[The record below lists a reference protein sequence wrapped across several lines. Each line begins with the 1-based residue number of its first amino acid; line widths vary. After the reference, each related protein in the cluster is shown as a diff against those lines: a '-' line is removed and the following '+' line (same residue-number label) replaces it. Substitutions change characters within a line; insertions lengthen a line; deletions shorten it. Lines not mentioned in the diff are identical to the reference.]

1 MTERLAGGRFTV
13 VRRLAQGGMGEV
25 LLVEFAGDSAL
36 HLSAGL
42 VVVKRVLP
50 DHPNRAHQAD
60 LLREEGRVSLRLLHE
75 NLVETFFVDEHDGD
89 PLIVME
95 FLSGRAMSQVLG
107 QAKKLKERV
116 PIEVSLA
123 LLRAAACGLH
133 FAHTLQD
140 RGRPLGLIHR
150 DVSPANLFVTYD
162 GRVKVIDFGVA
173 KADDSEIRTSTGI
186 LKGKLGYMS
195 PEHALGDELTPAA
208 DLWSL
213 GVLFWETLCA
223 ERLFASSSPSQTLA
237 AISERPV
244 PPPTTLRA
252 DVPAHVVDLCMRLL
266 ERDLDQRVATGAALV
281 DLIDRLPEASALP
294 RVDLGGWLS
303 GRFPEEADVGRH
315 EAARAARMQRRVPMP
330 LGLVEGSAQ
339 PAPSDADTPTL
350 VIGAQA
356 MLEAVDRLRAD
367 DETNANQAAVGSTSE
382 ELPTKPVTVGRAH
395 GEKPG
400 GLLADPDEPSS
411 SNRTADAAH
420 VTVDLSPT
428 AVIDPEVV
436 SAGLRPL
443 NVPLEESS
451 AARRVP
457 AGTSVDT
464 GTGFSRAGQQSTA
477 TLPVVARGG
486 SWIPVAG
493 VTFGVLALAMG
504 VGFAFAA
511 PQMSPVDV
519 YAYRASAGHEVLVA
533 LPTHAPDPTMVR
545 RVSMSAPVVRCAG
558 EVPPRLCTPLEL
570 ERLLRDAGVW
580 QRASLPPMLR
590 AQIAL
595 LLPVLIAG
603 LGLVALAFSVPGVLV
618 RGAGRRLVA
627 RVLLVG
633 AAAAAIGLA
642 VDVGALSWPG
652 LRAWRQ
658 QPRLELPAPPP

>member
-1 MTERLAGGRFTV
+1 MSEQLAGGRFNV

-25 LLVEFAGDSAL
+25 LLAEFAGDTAL
-36 HLSAGL
+36 RLSAGL

-107 QAKKLKERV
+107 QAKKHKEPV
-116 PIEVSLA
+116 PVDVALA

-150 DVSPANLFVTYD
+150 DVSPANLFVTFD

-195 PEHALGDELTPAA
+195 PEHALGEELTPAA

-223 ERLFASSSPSQTLA
+223 ERLFASPSPSQTLS

-252 DVPAHVVDLCMRLL
+252 DLPAHIVALCMQLL
-266 ERDLDQRVATGAALV
+266 ERDLDKRVATGADLV
-281 DLIDRLPEASALP
+281 DRIDRLPQATALP

-303 GRFPEEADVGRH
+303 DRFPEEADVGRH
-315 EAARAARMQRRVPMP
+315 EAARGARMQRRVPMP

-339 PAPSDADTPTL
+339 PAPSEAEAPTL

-356 MLEAVDRLRAD
+356 MLQAVDRLRAD
-367 DETNANQAAVGSTSE
+367 DATNAEQAPVGSTSE
-382 ELPTKPVTVGRAH
+382 ELPTKPVTVQRTP
-395 GEKPG
+395 GESPG
-400 GLLADPDEPSS
+400 SLLADPDEPSS
-411 SNRTADAAH
+411 SRA
-420 VTVDLSPT
+420 VPMTVDLSPT
-428 AVIDPEVV
+428 AVLPPEVM
-436 SAGLRPL
+436 SAALRPL
-443 NVPLEESS
+443 NSPIEESS
-451 AARRVP
+451 AGRRVP
-457 AGTSVDT
+457 AGTSVETD
-464 GTGFSRAGQQSTA
+464 TGFSRAGQQSTA
-477 TLPVVARGG
+477 TLPVVERRG
-486 SWIPVAG
+486 SWIAVAG
-493 VTFGVLALAMG
+493 LTFGLLALAMG

-511 PQMSPVDV
+511 PQMTPVDV
-519 YAYRASAGHEVLVA
+519 YAYRAPQGHEVLVA
-533 LPTHAPDPTMVR
+533 LPSHAPDASAVR
-545 RVSMSAPVVRCAG
+545 RVSMSAPVARCAG
-558 EVPPRLCTPLEL
+558 DPTPRLCTTDEL
-570 ERLLRDAGVW
+570 ERLLRTSGVW

-590 AQIAL
+590 AQVAL

-603 LGLVALAFSVPGVLV
+603 LGLLALAFSLPALLV
-618 RGAGRRLVA
+618 HSKGARTVTRV
-627 RVLLVG
+627 VLLAV
-633 AAAAAIGLA
+633 AAAVAWYA
-642 VDVGALSWPG
+642 VEAGALSWPG

-658 QPRLELPAPPP
+658 QPRLELVP